1 MKIALG
7 TANFNN
13 SYGILKN
20 QISNY
25 HKIKNIPKI
34 LKNNRIDYLD
44 TAFDYGDFIINK
56 NKKIRNIKVITKIK
70 LPTKKELV
78 FIDNLEEVIKK
89 KLLKLNIN
97 SFDTILF
104 HDINDLKS
112 VYADRFIKKIKSLK
126 RLNYF
131 KKIGASIYDPKD
143 LNIVFTKFTPDVIQL
158 PINIF
163 DNRILSSPWLKKLKR
178 KKIIIQAR
186 SVFLQGILTSK
197 ISKLEKILKNKYF
210 LSKVKKLDTWCK
222 LNKISRQEACLN
234 FIKSINVVD
243 ILVIGINNSKQLI
256 EILNFLKKKN
266 NIIFKDFST
275 NKLEVIDPRKWSK
288 KKLAKI

>member
-25 HKIKNIPKI
+25 NKIKNIPKI
-34 LKNNRIDYLD
+34 INNHKIDYLD
-44 TAFDYGDFIINK
+44 TAFDYGDFTINK
-56 NKKIRNIKVITKIK
+56 NKKISNIKIITKIK
-70 LPTKKELV
+70 LPTKKKLV
-78 FIDNLEEVIKK
+78 FIDNLEKIIKK

-97 SFDTILF
+97 SFDTILI

-112 VYADRFIKKIKSLK
+112 VYADRFIKKIRLLK
-126 RLNYF
+126 KLNYF

-143 LNIVFTKFTPDVIQL
+143 LKIVFTKFIPEVIQL
-158 PINIF
+158 PLNIF
-163 DNRILSSPWLKKLKR
+163 DNRILLSPWLKKLKR

-197 ISKLEKILKNKYF
+197 ISKLEKILRNKYF
-210 LSKVKKLDTWCK
+210 LSKIKKLDSWCK

-243 ILVIGINNSKQLI
+243 ILTIGINNPQQLI
-256 EILNFLKKKN
+256 EILSILKKKN
-266 NIIFKDFST
+266 NITFKNFSI
-275 NKLEVIDPRKWSK
+275 NKLEIIDPRKWSK
-288 KKLAKI
+288 IKN